1 MRVPGWSVAALI
13 LWVLMAEGVTGCAN
27 LRETLFPRP
36 PHAPPSTGTRPP
48 APAPAPAPAPPKEE
62 APPAAPQEKV
72 PPPVLSPK
80 VGAEDTE
87 RMKQASVTKIQQT
100 EDIIKL
106 IDQARLNKGQHDTY
120 TTIQSFL
127 TDAKK
132 ALTAQDY
139 LRASNLADKAHVLAE
154 DLSRGLK

>member
-1 MRVPGWSVAALI
+1 MRVPGWSVAAL
-13 LWVLMAEGVTGCAN
+13 LWVLMAEGVTGCAS
-27 LRETLFPRP
+27 LREAIFPRP
-36 PHAPPSTGTRPP
+36 THAPPSTGVRP
-48 APAPAPAPAPPKEE
+48 APAPAPVPAPPKEE

-80 VGAEDTE
+80 AGAEDTE

-106 IDQARLNKGQHDTY
+106 IDQARLNKGQQDTY
-120 TTIQSFL
+120 ATVQSFL
-127 TDAKK
+127 ADARK